1 MLKRDL
7 KVAVKEICE
16 YALLE
21 GRNADWK
28 VVTRSFSIA
37 WEEYFTSNPSSVEMD
52 DDISIFVDDIN
63 ILFASYERGLMF
75 GEDENTIVFK
85 LKHIADIYRD
95 VEKWKV
101 I

>member
-1 MLKRDL
+1 MIKRDL
-7 KVAVKEICE
+7 KVAVKEICD

-28 VVTRSFSIA
+28 KVTKSLGVV
-37 WEEYFTSNPSSVEMD
+37 WEEYFTSNPSSVERD
-52 DDISIFVDDIN
+52 YDISIFVHDMET
-63 ILFASYERGLMF
+63 LFASYERGQCF

>member
-37 WEEYFTSNPSSVEMD
+37 WEEYFTSNPNSIERD
-52 DDISIFVDDIN
+52 IDISIFVGDMET
-63 ILFASYERGLMF
+63 LFASYERGQCF

-85 LKHIADIYRD
+85 LKHIAEIYMNA
-95 VEKWKV
+95 EKWRV